1 MVWPLREKQCD
12 ATPDTPIET
21 QRLIIR
27 RATPADYPQWKFVRA
42 RNYDYLKPFEP
53 SWPAGCLSQDFF
65 ERRVRRLDDDWRND
79 RTYAFVLFSKD
90 EGALVG
96 GLNINNVARGA
107 ANHGSLGYW
116 LDEAAQ
122 GRGYMTEAGFAVL
135 GHAFAALHMSRMN
148 AAILPHNDKSRAMLE
163 RLGFV
168 EEGFA
173 KKYIQIDGRRQ
184 DHVLFGLNADDFI
197 MPGQTRPTA
206 SRD

>member
-1 MVWPLREKQCD
+1 MVWPLRDKKPD
-12 ATPDTPIET
+12 AAPPDSLIET

-27 RATPADYPQWKFVRA
+27 RATMADYPQWKFVRA

-53 SWPAGCLSQDFF
+53 SWPAGCLSHDFF

-90 EGALVG
+90 EGSLVG
-96 GLNINNVARGA
+96 GLNINNVSRGA
-107 ANHGSLGYW
+107 ANYGSLGYW

-122 GRGYMTEAGFAVL
+122 GRGYMTEAGFGVL
-135 GHAFAALHMSRMN
+135 DYAFTDLHMSRMN
-148 AAILPHNDKSRAMLE
+148 AAILHHNDKSRAMLE

-184 DHVLFGLNADDFI
+184 DHVLFGLNAEDFSRRGPI
-197 MPGQTRPTA
+197 HRTA
-206 SRD
+206 